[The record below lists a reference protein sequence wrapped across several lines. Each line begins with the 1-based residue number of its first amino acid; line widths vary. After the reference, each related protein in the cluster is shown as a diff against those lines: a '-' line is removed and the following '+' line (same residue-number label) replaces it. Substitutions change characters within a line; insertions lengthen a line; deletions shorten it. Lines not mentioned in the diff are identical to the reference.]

1 MHQRRVNS
9 GFTLVEL
16 MLAMAFVSVLL
27 LSVAM
32 VAVQAGKIYNR
43 GTVMKTVNQSGRTIS
58 DVIRRDFLQSSA
70 TKIVNSANPVIVVR
84 ESGLVRSGR
93 VCLGQYSYVWNMASA
108 IDDPVVRRSGKGV
121 VRSNGQAIN
130 LARVLDEDAA
140 LCQSTSDSYPMDI
153 EPERVTHLLRPIDGT
168 DVAIAVHD
176 FTASRVTSAN
186 NSEALYK
193 VSFTL
198 GTSAV
203 AELQDMACKPPE
215 DNEANFNF
223 CAINN
228 FEMIVRTNG

>member
-1 MHQRRVNS
+1 MHQRRANS

-43 GTVMKTVNQSGRTIS
+43 GTVMRTIS
-58 DVIRRDFLQSSA
+58 DVIRRAFLQSSA
-70 TKIVNSANPVIVVR
+70 TKIVNSANPVILVR
-84 ESGLVRSGR
+84 ESGSVRSGR

-108 IDDPVVRRSGKGV
+108 IDDPVIRRSGSGV
-121 VRSNGQAIN
+121 VRSNGQDIN

-140 LCQSTSDSYPMDI
+140 LCQSTSGSYPMDI